1 MSERL
6 VFGYGTS
13 GHGGGA
19 PSRGGVRLSRE
30 EPPAKDVEPAEPAV
44 RERRDWAFTGLLVFT
59 ALLFFRP
66 QDQFTFL
73 NPLHLAEVSALSALG
88 AMITGRIGRGL
99 SMTRV
104 TPELIGVVTMG
115 VLILATAPF
124 SVWPGGAVG
133 TFTEMYMKVILIFVL
148 MVNTLTS
155 PKRIEQFTWLIVVAT
170 GYLAFRAVLDYARG
184 INLVENGRVQGA
196 VGGMFK
202 NPNDLA
208 LNMVAVLP
216 LAVGVALRRV
226 SSMRRLV
233 AAGCALLMVGAVIA
247 SHSRSGSVG
256 LVAMVMMLALYLVR
270 RKPGLVFAGA
280 LLLALAVPLAPSSYW
295 HRISSI
301 TDGTQD
307 DTGSREA
314 REILLKESWQAF
326 LSNPI
331 TGVGAGQFKNYNP
344 EGRQEAWR
352 ETHNVVLQV
361 ASELGIL
368 GLFVFGYLIAR
379 AMRAGQQVRALLRRA
394 IEGVRPT
401 VTALEA
407 DALGWH
413 AAMMTAAIVGWFICA
428 LFASVAYNWTFYYL
442 LALAVAPREILL
454 DRVSTARAAARARV
468 RRTSAVQVGA
478 R

>member
-6 VFGYGTS
+6 AFGYGTT
-13 GHGGGA
+13 GHGGDA
-19 PSRGGVRLSRE
+19 PGPRRGSEARGPVEAPVVAE
-30 EPPAKDVEPAEPAV
+30 EPV
-44 RERRDWAFTGLLVFT
+44 RERRDWAFTGLMVFT

-66 QDQFTFL
+66 QDQLPFL
-73 NPLHLAEVSALSALG
+73 NGLHLAEMAALAALG
-88 AMITGRIGRGL
+88 AMVSGRLGRGL
-99 SMTRV
+99 SVTRI
-104 TPELIGVVTMG
+104 TPELVGVVGMG

-133 TFTEMYMKVILIFVL
+133 TFTEMYVKVILIFLL

-170 GYLAFRAVLDYARG
+170 GYIAFRAVFDYARG

-216 LAVGVALRRV
+216 LAAGIALRAGHNV
-226 SSMRRLV
+226 RRLV
-233 AAGCALLMVGAVIA
+233 AAGCGLLMVGAVIA

-256 LVAMVMMLALYLVR
+256 LAAMTIILALYLVKR
-270 RKPGLVFAGA
+270 RPGLVFAGA
-280 LLLALAVPLAPSSYW
+280 LLLALAVPLAPASYW
-295 HRISSI
+295 HRLSSI
-301 TDGTQD
+301 TDESQD

-314 REILLKESWQAF
+314 REILLRESWNAF

-352 ETHNVVLQV
+352 ESHNVVLQV
-361 ASELGIL
+361 AAELGIV
-368 GLFVFGYLIAR
+368 GLAVFGFLVAR
-379 AMRAGQQVRALLRRA
+379 ALTAGRQVRRLLRQVTDPR
-394 IEGVRPT
+394 RPRMT
-401 VTALEA
+401 PLEA
-407 DALGWH
+407 DGIGAH
-413 AAMMTAAIVGWFICA
+413 SAMMRAAMVGWFICA
-428 LFASVAYNWTFYYL
+428 LFASVAYGWTFYYL
-442 LALAVAPREILL
+442 LALAVAPREILV
-454 DRVSTARAAARARV
+454 DRLHGVRATRRARGRRAAAVPLEAR
-468 RRTSAVQVGA
+468 
-478 R
+478 